1 MNKENKLIPG
11 LPSGF
16 EDRWDKKLLL
26 KKKLLKAIENNFIK
40 FGAEALETPSF
51 EISENIGSFLA
62 EDDAN
67 PMSDVFSFQD
77 GEKSIT
83 LRYDLSSPL
92 ARFVAQNNQELP
104 SIFKRYAIQN
114 VFRNEK
120 AGNGRY
126 REFMQADFDIVGN
139 VNPAQAN
146 AELCNLISSTLLD
159 CGLKKDQFT
168 INISNRKIVQGLI
181 DYLKISEEK
190 QVKVIR
196 AIDKLDKPGFGLKG
210 VEDLLKKE
218 RKDISGAI
226 TKGADLNDEQASEI
240 LNFLK
245 IKDLKELK
253 ETLKNPLSQEGIQEL
268 EQVFEVL
275 GYSSNLNQVKT
286 NFTIVRGLAY
296 YSDFIVETNLNFKVT
311 NNKGKEVDIGSICS
325 GGAYAKLISRFKGV
339 DIPGTG
345 ISFGVDRLLF
355 ALMQLDQI
363 KADSQKPVLVCVM
376 DEKYLKNYLRTVNN
390 SLAVIITSD
399 YLDIDNNIDDCI
411 IVYLGDLRTIPYE
424 EQLYWKSFNINPKQG
439 ISKRKFQID
448 FLSEY
453 VEPEIEDLKFKNE
466 YININNEWNNTFGFK
481 LFTDFDSDDIHCFK
495 SLRIPLKN
503 DKSEFDNLI
512 LNLAKVV
519 IDYINIKE
527 INNHISTESKSLN
540 SIEKLKIYLENLS
553 NKEQPEI
560 ISFFKDLHKLRSVGS
575 AHRKSSDYNKI
586 LKKMSIQNKS
596 EIESF
601 KYILNRAIL
610 TINLLRNIIKK

>member
-1 MNKENKLIPG
+1 MDKENKLVPG

-16 EDRWDKKLLL
+16 EDRWSNKLLL
-26 KKKLLKAIENNFIK
+26 KKKLVKAIEKNFIK

-62 EDDAN
+62 EDDTN
-67 PMSDVFSFQD
+67 PMSGVFSFED
-77 GEKSIT
+77 GEKNIT

-104 SIFKRYAIQN
+104 SIFKRYQIQN

-139 VNPAQAN
+139 VDPAQAN
-146 AELCNLISSTLLD
+146 AELCNLISNTLSD
-159 CGLKKDQFT
+159 CGLNKDQFT
-168 INISNRKIVQGLI
+168 INVSNRKIVQGLI
-181 DYLKISEEK
+181 NELKISEEK

-218 RKDISGAI
+218 RKDQSGAI
-226 TKGADLNDEQASEI
+226 TKGADLTDQQAAQI

-253 ETLKNPLSQEGIQEL
+253 QTLKNQLSQEGISEL
-268 EQVFEVL
+268 ENVFEIL
-275 GYSSNLNQVKT
+275 GYGSNLNQVKT

-325 GGAYAKLISRFKGV
+325 GGAYAKLISRFRGV

-363 KADSQKPVLVCVM
+363 NVEGQKPVLVCVM
-376 DEKYLKNYLRTVNN
+376 DKKYLKNYYELVDQLR
-390 SLAVIITSD
+390 
-399 YLDIDNNIDDCI
+399 DNNINAEIFLDSKKNLGKQLTFANKRDLSVAI
-411 IVYLGDLRTIPYE
+411 ICGENEFKEKTVTIKNLKGIKGENNKTIP
-424 EQLYWKSFNINPKQG
+424 K
-439 ISKRKFQID
+439 
-448 FLSEY
+448 
-453 VEPEIEDLKFKNE
+453 EDLINE
-466 YININNEWNNTFGFK
+466 VKK
-481 LFTDFDSDDIHCFK
+481 LI
-495 SLRIPLKN
+495 
-503 DKSEFDNLI
+503 
-512 LNLAKVV
+512 
-519 IDYINIKE
+519 
-527 INNHISTESKSLN
+527 
-540 SIEKLKIYLENLS
+540 
-553 NKEQPEI
+553 
-560 ISFFKDLHKLRSVGS
+560 
-575 AHRKSSDYNKI
+575 
-586 LKKMSIQNKS
+586 
-596 EIESF
+596 
-601 KYILNRAIL
+601 
-610 TINLLRNIIKK
+610 